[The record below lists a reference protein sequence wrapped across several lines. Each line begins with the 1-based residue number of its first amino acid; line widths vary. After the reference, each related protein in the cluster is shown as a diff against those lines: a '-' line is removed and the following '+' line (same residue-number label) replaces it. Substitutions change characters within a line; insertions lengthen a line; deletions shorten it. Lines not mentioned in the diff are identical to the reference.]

1 MLLGEEQL
9 VTELVL
15 GKVQLISLRRNIMFM
30 MMMMTMSMIHLRVT
44 AVTRQLMK
52 RMAVI
57 QVRLEL
63 TL

>member
-15 GKVQLISLRRNIMFM
+15 GKVQLISLRRNMF